1 MVSQRIHGT
10 AETISYYQLPKTFF
24 SALARFSVIRR
35 RVHRLST
42 PANWRC
48 HVCYYERFH
57 VPLWSEPWSE
67 HHPLALCDCD
77 LPCFVVRCHLRII
90 CYCHAD
96 RRRLVVARLVC
107 GHFLVTHYSSSPS
120 PPPLFC
126 ASPLI
131 ISALR
136 SPAVCLLSLNL
147 LHRFGMY
154 SI

>member
-10 AETISYYQLPKTFF
+10 AETISYHQLPKAFF
-24 SALARFSVIRR
+24 PALARSSVIRC
-35 RVHRLST
+35 RVHRLSA

-57 VPLWSEPWSE
+57 VPPRSEPCSE

-77 LPCFVVRCHLRII
+77 LPCLVVRCHLRII
-90 CYCHAD
+90 CYCRAD

-120 PPPLFC
+120 PPPLSF
-126 ASPLI
+126 
-131 ISALR
+131 AL
-136 SPAVCLLSLNL
+136 LLSLFQL
-147 LHRFGMY
+147 CAPPLSACFR
-154 SI
+154 